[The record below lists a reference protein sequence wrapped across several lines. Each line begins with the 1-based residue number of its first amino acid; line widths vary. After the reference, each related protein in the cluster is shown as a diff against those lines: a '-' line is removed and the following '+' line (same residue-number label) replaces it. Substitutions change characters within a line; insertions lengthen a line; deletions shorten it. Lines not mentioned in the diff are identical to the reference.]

1 MSLKLQKQEK
11 LFFTVKV
18 KFLPGDQETICTI
31 QNCSNTIYFF
41 VALHVSDVSISG
53 LYPLCWYMPP
63 WYQTTEF
70 TSWPWNC
77 CVEVVWL
84 WQVRANKGVSLMY
97 EISYFL
103 CLVGSD
109 LYLYERLSKI
119 VNELVAE
126 LLAKLQC
133 GPLNWSHLVTLFNF
147 LLFFCIFLIT
157 KVNF

>member
-84 WQVRANKGVSLMY
+84 WQVRANKGVS
-97 EISYFL
+97 
-103 CLVGSD
+103 D
-109 LYLYERLSKI
+109 AW
-119 VNELVAE
+119 N
-126 LLAKLQC
+126 
-133 GPLNWSHLVTLFNF
+133 
-147 LLFFCIFLIT
+147 LLFPVFGRKWCVLVWKAFKKLLMSLLQNYWQNFNVAHSTEVIT
-157 KVNF
+157 N